1 MNQNELIQLTQPLDL
16 SGEKLLFDEKY
27 PFARVDESRQPDA
40 GGSSQSIKVPRLSLR
55 IFVVPLSRS

>member
-1 MNQNELIQLTQPLDL
+1 MTQPLDL
-16 SGEKLLFDEKY
+16 SGEKLLFDERY
-27 PFARVDESRQPDA
+27 PFARVDKSRQPDA